1 VPVKRFAG
9 IAVALGVIG
18 LVTAFT
24 LWILPAEEFIFT
36 PHEAGSLAERVQVEG
51 ADAREEDEGVY
62 YVDVFVRRTTR
73 LEDLFPFLRPEGSTV
88 VPEEA
93 ILPSGTSQDE
103 RDRQTAAQMSRSEL
117 VASAV
122 ALRALGYDV
131 VATPK
136 GALVLDVASD
146 APAAAKIDSGDVI
159 VAVDGTPVRTPDE
172 LRREIGRR
180 EPGEQVEL
188 TLQRDN
194 ETQTVTVR
202 TVPSPADPSRPI
214 VGISVDQE
222 ADIEVPVEVDID
234 LGSVGG
240 PSAGLP
246 FALEIAD
253 QLGRDV
259 TRGCRIAATGE
270 LALDG
275 TVLSVGGLRQKTIGA
290 RQADVDVF
298 VVPAGDNAAEARRY
312 ADDLEVVPVESF
324 QQALQELTT
333 SSRKC

>member
-1 VPVKRFAG
+1 MRRFAG

-36 PHEAGSLAERVQVEG
+36 PHEAKPLAERVQVEG
-51 ADAREEDEGVY
+51 AESREDGGVY

-88 VPEEA
+88 VPEEV

-122 ALRALGYDV
+122 ALRELGYDI
-131 VATPK
+131 VARPK
-136 GALVLDVASD
+136 GALVIDVASD

-180 EPGEQVEL
+180 KPGEQVEL
-188 TLQRDN
+188 TLQRDE

-222 ADIEVPVEVDID
+222 AEIRVPVEVDID

-259 TRGCRIAATGE
+259 TLGCRIAATGE

-298 VVPAGDNAAEARRY
+298 VVPAGENAAEARRH
-312 ADDLEVVPVESF
+312 ADGLEILPVESF

-333 SSRKC
+333 PPRKC

>member
-1 VPVKRFAG
+1 VKRFAG
-9 IAVALGVIG
+9 VAVALGVIG

-36 PHEAGSLAERVQVEG
+36 PHEAKPLGERVQVE
-51 ADAREEDEGVY
+51 DAEPREDGGVY

-73 LEDLFPFLRPEGSTV
+73 LEDIFPFLRPEGSTV

-93 ILPSGTSQDE
+93 ILPSGTSQEE
-103 RDRQTAAQMSRSEL
+103 RDRETAAQMTRSEL

-122 ALRALGYDV
+122 ALRELGYDI
-131 VATPK
+131 VATPE
-136 GALVLDVASD
+136 GALVIDVASD
-146 APAAAKIDSGDVI
+146 APAAAQVDSGDVI

-172 LRREIGRR
+172 LRREVGRR
-180 EPGEQVEL
+180 KPGERVEL
-188 TLQRDN
+188 TLRRDE
-194 ETQTVTVR
+194 ETLTVTVR
-202 TVPSPADPSRPI
+202 TVPSPVDPSRPI
-214 VGISVDQE
+214 VGVSVDQE
-222 ADIEVPVEVDID
+222 AEIRVPVDVDID

-259 TRGCRIAATGE
+259 THGCRIAATGE

-275 TVLSVGGLRQKTIGA
+275 TVLSVGGLQQKTIGA

-298 VVPAGDNAAEARRY
+298 VVPAGENAAEARRH
-312 ADDLEVVPVESF
+312 ADGLEVVPVESF
-324 QQALQELTT
+324 QQALQQLTT
-333 SSRKC
+333 SARKC

>member
-1 VPVKRFAG
+1 VKRFAG
-9 IAVALGVIG
+9 IAVVLGVIG

-36 PHEAGSLAERVQVEG
+36 PHEAKPLAERVRVEG
-51 ADAREEDEGVY
+51 AQAREEGEVY

-93 ILPSGTSQDE
+93 VLPSGTSQDE
-103 RDRQTAAQMSRSEL
+103 RNRQTAAQMSRSEL

-122 ALRALGYDV
+122 ALRALGYDI
-131 VATPK
+131 VARPE
-136 GALVLDVASD
+136 GALVIDVASD
-146 APAAAKIDSGDVI
+146 VPATAKVDSGDVI

-180 EPGEQVEL
+180 EPGERVAL
-188 TLQRDN
+188 TLRRDE

-214 VGISVDQE
+214 VGVSVDQE
-222 ADIEVPVEVDID
+222 AEIRVPVDVDID

-259 TRGCRIAATGE
+259 THGCRIAATGE

-298 VVPAGDNAAEARRY
+298 VVPAGENAAEARRH
-312 ADDLEVVPVESF
+312 ADDIEVVPVENF

-333 SSRKC
+333 SARKC

>member
-1 VPVKRFAG
+1 VKRLAG
-9 IAVALGVIG
+9 IAVAVGVVG

-24 LWILPAEEFIFT
+24 LWVLPAEEFIFT
-36 PHEAGSLAERVQVEG
+36 PHEAKPLAERIQVEG
-51 ADAREEDEGVY
+51 SQPREEGGVY

-93 ILPSGTSQDE
+93 ILPSGTSEDE
-103 RDRQTAAQMSRSEL
+103 RDRQTAAQMNRSEL

-131 VATPK
+131 VTKPQ
-136 GALVLDVASD
+136 GALVVDVASD
-146 APAAAKIDSGDVI
+146 APAAAKLESGDVI
-159 VAVDGTPVRTPDE
+159 VAVDGTPVTTPDE

-180 EPGEQVEL
+180 KPGERVTL
-188 TLQRDN
+188 TLRRDA
-194 ETQTVTVR
+194 ETQTVTVP
-202 TVPSPADPSRPI
+202 TVPSPADSNRPI
-214 VGISVDQE
+214 VGISVDQD
-222 ADIEVPVEVDID
+222 AQIKVPVRVDID

-246 FALEIAD
+246 FALEIVD

-275 TVLSVGGLRQKTIGA
+275 TVLSVGGLQQKTIGA

-298 VVPAGDNAAEARRY
+298 VVPAGENAAEANRH
-312 ADDLEVVPVESF
+312 AGDLEVLPVESF
-324 QQALQELTT
+324 QQALQQLAT
-333 SSRKC
+333 SPKKC

>member
-1 VPVKRFAG
+1 MKRFAG

-18 LVTAFT
+18 LVTAFA
-24 LWILPAEEFIFT
+24 LWVLPAEEFIFT
-36 PHEAGSLAERVQVEG
+36 PHEAKPLADRIQVED
-51 ADAREEDEGVY
+51 AVAREEGGVY

-88 VPEEA
+88 VPEEV
-93 ILPSGTSQDE
+93 ILPSGTSEDE
-103 RDRQTAAQMSRSEL
+103 RDRQTAAQMTRSEL

-122 ALRALGYDV
+122 ALRALGYEI
-131 VATPK
+131 VAKPE
-136 GALVLDVASD
+136 GALVIAVASD
-146 APAAAKIDSGDVI
+146 APAAAKVESGDVI

-172 LRREIGRR
+172 LRREVGRR
-180 EPGEQVEL
+180 TPGELVEL
-188 TLQRDN
+188 TLRRDE
-194 ETQTVTVR
+194 ETETVTVK

-214 VGISVDQE
+214 IGISVDQE
-222 ADIEVPVEVDID
+222 AEIKVPLDVDID

-253 QLGRDV
+253 LLGHNV
-259 TRGCRIAATGE
+259 THGCKIAATGE

-275 TVLSVGGLRQKTIGA
+275 TVLSVGGLQQKTIGA

-298 VVPAGDNAAEARRY
+298 VVPAGENAAEASKH
-312 ADDLEVVPVESF
+312 ADGLEVVPVESF
-324 QQALQELTT
+324 QQALRTLTT
-333 SSRKC
+333 KDIKC

>member
-1 VPVKRFAG
+1 VKRFAG

-18 LVTAFT
+18 LVVAFT

-36 PHEAGSLAERVQVEG
+36 PHEAKPLAERVQVEG

-122 ALRALGYDV
+122 ALRSLGYEV
-131 VATPK
+131 VATPR
-136 GALVLDVASD
+136 GALVIDVASD
-146 APAAAKIDSGDVI
+146 APAAARVDSGDVI

-180 EPGEQVEL
+180 EPGDPVEL
-188 TLQRDN
+188 TLQRDG
-194 ETQTVTVR
+194 EEQSVTVR
-202 TVPSPADPSRPI
+202 TVPSPVDPNRPI

-222 ADIEVPVEVDID
+222 ADIEVPVDVDID

-259 TRGCRIAATGE
+259 THGCRIAATGE

-298 VVPAGDNAAEARRY
+298 VVPEGDNAAEARRH
-312 ADDLEVVPVESF
+312 ADGLDVVPVESF

-333 SSRKC
+333 SERKC

>member
-1 VPVKRFAG
+1 MKRFAG

-18 LVTAFT
+18 LVAAFT

-36 PHEAGSLAERVQVEG
+36 PHEAKPLAERVQVEG
-51 ADAREEDEGVY
+51 AELREDGSVY

-88 VPEEA
+88 VPEDV

-122 ALRALGYDV
+122 ALRELGYDV
-131 VATPK
+131 VATPR
-136 GALVLDVASD
+136 GALVIDVASD
-146 APAAAKIDSGDVI
+146 APAAANIDSGDVI
-159 VAVDGTPVRTPDE
+159 VAVDGTPVHTPDE

-188 TLQRDN
+188 TRQRDD
-194 ETQTVTVR
+194 ETETVTVR

-222 ADIEVPVEVDID
+222 AEIEVPVEVDID

-298 VVPAGDNAAEARRY
+298 VVPAGNNAAEARRH
-312 ADDLEVVPVESF
+312 ADGLQVLPVETF

-333 SSRKC
+333 SSPKC

>member
-1 VPVKRFAG
+1 MKRFAG

-18 LVTAFT
+18 LVVAFT

-36 PHEAGSLAERVQVEG
+36 PHEAKPLAERVQVEG
-51 ADAREEDEGVY
+51 ADPREEDEGVY

-136 GALVLDVASD
+136 GALVIDVASD
-146 APAAAKIDSGDVI
+146 APAAATIDSGDVI

-180 EPGEQVEL
+180 EPGDPVEL
-188 TLQRDN
+188 TLQRDG
-194 ETQTVTVR
+194 ETQSVTVR
-202 TVPSPADPSRPI
+202 TVPSPVDANRPI

-259 TRGCRIAATGE
+259 THGCRIAATGE
-270 LALDG
+270 LAIDG

-298 VVPAGDNAAEARRY
+298 VVPEGDNAAEARRH
-312 ADDLEVVPVESF
+312 ADGLDVVPVESF

-333 SSRKC
+333 SARKC

>member
-1 VPVKRFAG
+1 MKRFAG
-9 IAVALGVIG
+9 IAVALGVVG

-36 PHEAGSLAERVQVEG
+36 PHEAKPLAERVRVAGAQAPEEG
-51 ADAREEDEGVY
+51 EVY

-93 ILPSGTSQDE
+93 VLPSGTSQDE

-122 ALRALGYDV
+122 ALRALGYDI

-136 GALVLDVASD
+136 GALVIDVASD
-146 APAAAKIDSGDVI
+146 VPASAKVDSGDVI

-180 EPGEQVEL
+180 EPGERVEL
-188 TLQRDN
+188 TLRRGD

-202 TVPSPADPSRPI
+202 TVPSPVDPSRPI
-214 VGISVDQE
+214 VGVSVDQE
-222 ADIEVPVEVDID
+222 AEIRVPVDVDID

-259 TRGCRIAATGE
+259 THGCRIAATGE

-298 VVPAGDNAAEARRY
+298 VVPAGENAAEARRH
-312 ADDLEVVPVESF
+312 ADDIEVVPVESF
-324 QQALQELTT
+324 QQALQQLTT
-333 SSRKC
+333 SARKC